1 MGSYAGPTNSWIN
14 KSSENSLN
22 GLVTDGLVLALD
34 AGRTLSYSGSG
45 TTWTDLSGNSNNGTL
60 TNGPTFSSADGGSI
74 VFDGSN
80 DFGRIDSFS
89 SDSNSALSVFCWV
102 YPKNLTTQQ
111 FGGNYLNWIINK
123 RNTTSPNSNSWQ
135 FLARDSY
142 PTVTMWDNSG
152 TEIAP
157 SGASQAVNSSLQ
169 LNRWYYVGFVSD
181 GVNGGFL
188 NTYINESLNFSG
200 TLTGNRG
207 IETKPIDIGKT
218 GWANSFYWN
227 GNIAQASIYNRALTA
242 SEITQNYNAT
252 KGRFGL

>member
-1 MGSYAGPTNSWIN
+1 MSTIN
-14 KSSENSLN
+14 PIRVRFKKEHVNFKFI
-22 GLVTDGLVLALD
+22 VQDGLVLHLD
-34 AGRTLSYSGSG
+34 AGNDNSYPGSG
-45 TTWTDLSGNSNNGTL
+45 TTWSDLSGQGNNGTL
-60 TNGPTFSSADGGSI
+60 TNGPTFDSGNGGSI

-102 YPKNLTTQQ
+102 YPKNLTTEQ

-123 RNTTSPNSNSWQ
+123 RNTDSNNSNSWQ
-135 FLARDSY
+135 MSVRNSY
-142 PTVTMWDNSG
+142 PTVTMWNNSN
-152 TEIAP
+152 TAITP
-157 SGASQAVNSSLQ
+157 SSASQAVNSSLQ
-169 LNRWYYVGFVSD
+169 LNRWYYVGFVTD

-207 IETKPIDIGKT
+207 IETKPIDIGKI
-218 GWANSFYWN
+218 GWGNAFYWN
-227 GNIAQASIYNRALTA
+227 GNIAQVSIYNRALIA
-242 SEITQNYNAT
+242 SEVQQNYNAL